1 MLNSGTAS
9 VARGYSGYLDSLLN
23 NTMKNAFQASMPIH
37 VPFLAE
43 YPGTRAPRLLE
54 KTTFFHRQFFRIRI
68 RLFYV

>member
-1 MLNSGTAS
+1 

-43 YPGTRAPRLLE
+43 YPGIGTPKAPEKSLL
-54 KTTFFHRQFFRIRI
+54 FPPSGI
-68 RLFYV
+68 FYV